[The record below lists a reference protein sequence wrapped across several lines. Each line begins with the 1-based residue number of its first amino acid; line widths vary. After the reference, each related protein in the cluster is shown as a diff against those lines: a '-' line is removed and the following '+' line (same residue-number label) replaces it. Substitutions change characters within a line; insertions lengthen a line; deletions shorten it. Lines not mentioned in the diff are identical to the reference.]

1 MVFNKDMP
9 ATTPNSSKEAVM
21 FTTVQAGTL
30 PTGTATDFGVIA
42 QTSYTAYEMESG
54 EWVPFHKIH
63 GRPAPVM
70 PLVTFG

>member
-1 MVFNKDMP
+1 
-9 ATTPNSSKEAVM
+9 M

-42 QTSYTAYEMESG
+42 RTSYTAYEMESG